1 MIYNRTSEDVSLS
14 KMYREK
20 LQKGETLSESQIAT
34 LERGTMTI
42 NTLNRIE
49 EKQAELKGLLNNM
62 GYWNTNITNKS
73 WGYSDIFSKTEF
85 QRIIN
90 NLNILRNA
98 FFVFSDTPKTPP
110 ISFHYEDI
118 NSLEKILFDI
128 DVMINDVKSRYREC
142 GTFECGE
149 ENLN

>member
-1 MIYNRTSEDVSLS
+1 MIHNRTSEDVSLS
-14 KMYREK
+14 KTYREK
-20 LQKGETLSESQIAT
+20 LQNGETLSESQIAT

-49 EKQAELKGLLNNM
+49 EKQTELKGLLNDM

-73 WGYSDIFSKTEF
+73 WDYSDIFSKTEF

-90 NLNILRNA
+90 NLNTLRNA
-98 FFVFSDTPKTPP
+98 FFVFSYTPETPP
-110 ISFHYEDI
+110 VSFHYEDI

-142 GTFECGE
+142 GTFYCGE
-149 ENLN
+149 VNEK

>member
-14 KMYREK
+14 KTYREK
-20 LQKGETLSESQIAT
+20 LQNGETLSESQIAT

-49 EKQAELKGLLNNM
+49 EKQAELKGLLNDM

-90 NLNILRNA
+90 NLNTLRNA